1 MHSTVLSYGTHII
14 LIKKYRTFI
23 KILTLICFK
32 CRKPVFGG
40 ADWIPVSP
48 GAGVSGPINHLHIS
62 SPDDAKTEVSGD
74 LGNRAFWD
82 SLPLN
87 EPPMYSASGRHTE
100 F

>member
-1 MHSTVLSYGTHII
+1 MHSTVLSYFTQII
-14 LIKKYRTFI
+14 LIKKYTFI
-23 KILTLICFK
+23 KILTLIYFN

-62 SPDDAKTEVSGD
+62 SPDDAKTEASGD

>member
-1 MHSTVLSYGTHII
+1 M
-14 LIKKYRTFI
+14 
-23 KILTLICFK
+23 
-32 CRKPVFGG
+32 
-40 ADWIPVSP
+40 SP

-62 SPDDAKTEVSGD
+62 SPDDAKTEASGD